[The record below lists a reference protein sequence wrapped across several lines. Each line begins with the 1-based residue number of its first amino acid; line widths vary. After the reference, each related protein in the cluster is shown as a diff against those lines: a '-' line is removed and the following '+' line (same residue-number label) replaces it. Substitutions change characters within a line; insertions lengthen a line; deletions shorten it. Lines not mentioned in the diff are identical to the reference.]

1 MIGVAI
7 ATQEEW
13 NTIIE
18 LLEIDKNDLISYPFE
33 NPIILKD
40 KYAFDWKEYS
50 KIDNS
55 TSGTFHIIIN
65 KIKFL
70 K

>member
-18 LLEIDKNDLISYPFE
+18 LLEIDKNDLISFP
-33 NPIILKD
+33 
-40 KYAFDWKEYS
+40 
-50 KIDNS
+50 
-55 TSGTFHIIIN
+55 
-65 KIKFL
+65 
-70 K
+70 